1 MPKHF
6 ASIARLILAI
16 AAMLAALPPASAA
29 TSEQTLM
36 WTEQNDGGLTTLAYG
51 PLDPAQNP
59 LFVLSCFSGMNIVVL
74 DVHKEIP
81 DAKPGD
87 PLTIELS
94 SAKAQSPVKGEVGK
108 NETTGKTFGEASDI
122 NVKPVLEVLRDSGP
136 LTVKMGEAS
145 ATLSEQGRAESVTKF
160 VENCKLE

>member
-6 ASIARLILAI
+6 VSMARLGLPIAATLAI
-16 AAMLAALPPASAA
+16 LPLASSGR
-29 TSEQTLM
+29 SEQASM
-36 WTEQNDGGLTTLAYG
+36 WTENNDGGLTTLAYG

-81 DAKPGD
+81 GAKPGD

-94 SAKAQSPVKGEVGK
+94 SAKAQSPVKGEVGQ

-145 ATLSEQGRAESVTKF
+145 ATMSEQGRAELVSKF

>member
-1 MPKHF
+1 M
-6 ASIARLILAI
+6 ARSSPRLLSAIVATLVTLA
-16 AAMLAALPPASAA
+16 LASAGR
-29 TSEQTLM
+29 SEQALM
-36 WTEQNDGGLTTLAYG
+36 WTEKEDGGLTMLSYG

-59 LFVLSCFSGMNIVVL
+59 LFVLSCFSGINIVVL

-122 NVKPVLEVLRDSGP
+122 KLQPVLEVLRDPGP
-136 LTVKMGEAS
+136 VTLKMGDTT
-145 ATLSEQGRAESVTKF
+145 ATLSAQGRDIALGEFSK
-160 VENCKLE
+160 NCTVK